1 MNRKIIPPI
10 KPANKSSIPGVT
22 PGRKNRVDTVN
33 SVVRHFGSNLP
44 AIIKL
49 VDIDEIRWKARRNWI
64 EEAERIAAFSL
75 FSEIEMIDQN
85 EAVLT
90 IESDNE
96 FFDVV
101 FEDDD
106 GKLAHYCNCEFP
118 ESSFCPHKIAAAL
131 LLAEIPEAMGKKK
144 NEVNDVRW
152 QDKLSRLINPQ
163 LMPAHTKLT
172 ESILFFSMI
181 PWNGVHE
188 VRPCAVPAHLVP
200 RELYSDRK
208 ELQKYLAKRE
218 GNQSVPRDAREIKLA
233 DLQKLKF
240 VNNTPNSLSLI
251 KLAID
256 HSTSYR
262 YFFAMPKVLFWEG
275 LCGEMVFTGHKDEL
289 INEPLEILPGV
300 APVEMDLDRVD
311 EGVKVSLVAVT
322 PNGRIRLLDN
332 GLSIFYSDPLWL
344 RHGSIVFQT
353 DLKVDQYRSLRQ
365 EEEVVVPSESIG
377 EFYNSQYQSITTS
390 LPVNDNA
397 LPIEEVPEL
406 VPRIRLCL
414 IEENQKLS
422 ASLRF
427 VYEGI
432 DVPAESKATPTSYS
446 YDFDRQRVMKITRR
460 VQFEKDWYDRL
471 GSTEFGLKPGYR
483 RDNTTPDIFLLRKG
497 IHPYDFLTDSLQKLI
512 EAGVEIFGEAELSS
526 RVNKSRPSISFQIS
540 SDVDWF
546 DLKALVQWGDQNVPL
561 EEMRRAV
568 RRNERFIK
576 LADGSI
582 GELPP
587 EWLSKYRHLFG
598 LSESREEGLRVSR
611 HHVALLDDLFGK
623 GDTVEADNK
632 FEVARSWLKSFEGI
646 REQPIPKSFQ
656 GELRPYQKAGFE
668 WLHFLREAGFGGCL
682 ADDMG
687 TGKTIQTLSFLLSL
701 KEDWQKRNQRKRKKE
716 AAPVHLLVVPRS
728 LITNWQR
735 EAARFTPDLRILDF
749 AHGDRAADTSEFDQY
764 DVVLTTYGILL
775 REIDR
780 LSLYQ
785 FDTAILDE
793 AQAIKNPASE
803 SARAARQIKSHHRL
817 TLTGTP
823 VENNT
828 LELWSQFAF
837 LNPGLLGS
845 ADYFRE
851 EFLGPIERQK
861 DEQTTSL
868 LRRLVYPFILRRTKD
883 QVISDLPPRTEKILW
898 SEMDLDQRIF
908 YNETRDHY
916 RALLLKLIEEQ
927 GVKQA
932 RFRIL
937 EGLLRLRQICN
948 HPKLVRSS
956 HKAGSAKMESLLET
970 LGNAQAEGHKTLV
983 FSQFVQMLKLIE
995 KELRLAG
1002 IPFTYLDGST
1012 VNRQAK
1018 VDQFQNDEEV
1028 RVFLI
1033 SLRAGGVGL
1042 NLTAAD
1048 YVIHVDPWWNP
1059 AVEMQATDRAHR
1071 IGQDKPVFVYKL
1083 MMKDSVEEKILQLQE
1098 RKRALVTQLIST
1110 EAGFFKSL
1118 TAEDIQGLFS

>member
-1 MNRKIIPPI
+1 MQRKINHLLTPAI
-10 KPANKSSIPGVT
+10 KTGMT
-22 PGRKNRVDTVN
+22 PGKRSRLESAN
-33 SVVRHFGSNLP
+33 SIVKHFGANMPS
-44 AIIKL
+44 IISQ
-49 VDIDEIRWKARRNWI
+49 VDIDPIRMKARQAWI
-64 EEAERIAAFSL
+64 DEAERIAAVSL
-75 FSEIEMIDQN
+75 FSAIESLDEH
-85 EAVLT
+85 EAVVT
-90 IESDNE
+90 IETDNE
-96 FFDVV
+96 YFEVV
-101 FEDDD
+101 LGND
-106 GKLAHYCNCEFP
+106 GEGLVHYCNCEFP
-118 ESSFCPHKIAAAL
+118 ESSFCPHKIAASL
-131 LLAEIPEAMGKKK
+131 MLMEVKEAIGRQ
-144 NEVNDVRW
+144 ESVSREPW
-152 QDKLSRLINPQ
+152 QEKLSRLVNPQ
-163 LMPAHTKLT
+163 LMPTRPKQS
-172 ESILFFSMI
+172 ESILFFSMV

-188 VRPCAVPAHLVP
+188 VRPCTLPADLAP
-200 RELYSDRK
+200 RELYGDRK
-208 ELQKYLAKRE
+208 ELQRYLVRGVDPARLREAK
-218 GNQSVPRDAREIKLA
+218 EIKLNE
-233 DLQKLKF
+233 LHRLRF
-240 VNNTPNSLSLI
+240 VNSTPNSLSMI
-251 KLAID
+251 KLALD
-256 HSTSYR
+256 HSTNYR
-262 YFFAMPKVLFWEG
+262 YFYSMPKVIFWEG
-275 LCGEMVFTGHKDEL
+275 LVSEMVFTGRKDDL
-289 INEPLEILPGV
+289 VGEPLRILPGV
-300 APVEMDLDRVD
+300 ATVEMDLNRIE
-311 EGVKVSLVAVT
+311 EGLRVSLVAVT
-322 PNGRIRLLDN
+322 ANGRVRMHDRD
-332 GLSIFYSDPLWL
+332 LSIFYGDPLWL
-344 RHGSIVFQT
+344 RYRSIVFQS
-353 DLKVDQYRSLRQ
+353 DLNAEQYRAIRQ
-365 EEEVVVPSESIG
+365 ESDVVVPTESLG
-377 EFYNSQYQSITTS
+377 EFYDSRYQSITTT
-390 LPVNDNA
+390 LPVNDSA
-397 LPIEEVPEL
+397 LPIEEAPCL
-406 VPRIRLCL
+406 QPTIRLCL
-414 IEENQKLS
+414 IEEKQNLN

-427 VYEGI
+427 VYGRLE
-432 DVPAESKATPTSYS
+432 VTAQSKGQPFSYH
-446 YDFDRQRVMKITRR
+446 YDPEQQHVTKIARHT
-460 VQFEKDWYDRL
+460 QFEKEWYERIGGD
-471 GSTEFGLKPGYR
+471 EFGLKPGFR
-483 RDNTTPDIFLLRKG
+483 RDSTKPDIFLLRKG
-497 IHPYDFLTDSLQKLI
+497 VHPYDFLTTRLPALI
-512 EAGVEIFGEAELSS
+512 EAGVEIFGESELSS
-526 RVNKSRPSISFQIS
+526 RVNKSRPNISFQVT

-561 EEMRRAV
+561 EEMRRAL
-568 RRNERFIK
+568 RRNDRFIK

-582 GELPP
+582 GEIPS
-587 EWLSKYRHLFG
+587 EWLAKYRHLFG
-598 LSESREEGLRVSR
+598 LSESREDGLRVSR
-611 HHVALLDDLFGK
+611 HHIALLDDLFGK
-623 GDTVEADNK
+623 GDKIEVDKK
-632 FEVARSWLKSFEGI
+632 FEVARSWLKNFDGI
-646 REQPIPKSFQ
+646 SERPIPESFQ

-701 KEDWQKRNQRKRKKE
+701 KEDWRKRNLRKRKKE

-735 EAARFTPDLRILDF
+735 EAARFTPDLHILDY
-749 AHGDRAADTSEFDQY
+749 AHGDRAANTEEFDQY
-764 DVVLTTYGILL
+764 DIVLTTYGILL
-775 REIDR
+775 RDIDR
-780 LSLYQ
+780 LTPYQ

-803 SARAARQIKSHHRL
+803 SARAARQINSRHRL

-883 QVISDLPPRTEKILW
+883 QVVSDLPPRTEKILW
-898 SEMDLDQRIF
+898 GEMEPDQRRF

-948 HPKLVRSS
+948 HPKLVRST
-956 HKAGSAKMESLLET
+956 HAAGSAKMEALLET

-995 KELRLAG
+995 KELRRAG
-1002 IPFTYLDGST
+1002 IPFAYLDGST
-1012 VNRQAK
+1012 VNRQER
-1018 VDQFQNDEEV
+1018 VDQFQNNDNV

-1033 SLRAGGVGL
+1033 SLKAGGVGL

-1118 TAEDIQGLFS
+1118 TADDIQGLFS